1 MIGTG
6 RPGIYGGIPAEHSDL
21 STSKVAILPI
31 PFDKTTTYAH
41 GSDKGP
47 AALIE
52 ASRNMELLDIETGL
66 ETYKIGIYTAPAVVA
81 DTSES
86 MVELGYSRTKE
97 LLNLNKFVLS
107 LGGEHAVSYGP
118 IKAHAEKFPG
128 LTILQF
134 DAHADLQPA
143 YDGNKWSHASVMARA
158 KELAGVSKIVSVG
171 IRSLA
176 IQERDNQSGVT
187 TFYAHEI
194 CGQSGWQE
202 KVLETLGKDV
212 YLTFDLDAFDASI
225 MPSTGTPEPGGLNWY
240 EALSLIKLTAKNRN
254 IVGADIVEL
263 LPNPAFHGPDFL
275 AAKLAYKILSY
286 KFNQ

>member
-6 RPGIYGGIPAEHSDL
+6 REGIYGGIPAENSEL
-21 STSKVAILPI
+21 SSSKVAILPI

-41 GSDKGP
+41 GSDRGP

-52 ASRNMELLDIETGL
+52 ASRNMELLDIETGQ

-81 DTSES
+81 DTSEDMIS
-86 MVELGYSRTKE
+86 GGYSRTKE

-118 IKAHAEKFPG
+118 IKAHSEKFPG

-158 KELAGVSKIVSVG
+158 KELPGVSKIVSVG

-176 IQERDNQSGVT
+176 VEERDNQSKVT

-225 MPSTGTPEPGGLNWY
+225 MPSTGTPEPGGLTWY
-240 EALSLIKLTAKNRN
+240 EALKLIKLTAKNRN
-254 IVGADIVEL
+254 LVGADIVEL
-263 LPNPAFHGPDFL
+263 LPNPALHGPDFL

-286 KFNQ
+286 KFNN

>member
-6 RPGIYGGIPAEHSDL
+6 REGIYGGIPSENSEL
-21 STSKVAILPI
+21 SSSKVAILPI

-52 ASRNMELLDIETGL
+52 ASRNMELLDIETGQ

-81 DTSES
+81 DTSEDMIS
-86 MVELGYSRTKE
+86 GGYSRTKE

-118 IKAHAEKFPG
+118 IKAHSEKFPG

-158 KELAGVSKIVSVG
+158 KELPGVLKIVSVG

-176 IQERDNQSGVT
+176 VQERDNQSGVT
-187 TFYAHEI
+187 AFYAHDI

-212 YLTFDLDAFDASI
+212 YITFDLDAFDASI
-225 MPSTGTPEPGGLNWY
+225 MPSTGTPEPGGLTWY
-240 EALSLIKLTAKNRN
+240 EALKLIKLTAKNRN
-254 IVGADIVEL
+254 LVGADIVEL
-263 LPNPAFHGPDFL
+263 LPNPALHGPDFL

-286 KFNQ
+286 KFNN

>member
-1 MIGTG
+1 MMGTG
-6 RPGIYGGIPAEHSDL
+6 VAGSFGGLPAEFTSL
-21 STSKVAILPI
+21 KTSKVAILPI

-52 ASRNMELLDIETGL
+52 ASRNMELLDIETGK
-66 ETYKIGIYTAPAVVA
+66 ETYEIGIHTAPAVIA
-81 DTSES
+81 DTSEA
-86 MVELGYSRTKE
+86 MVTEGYKRTKD
-97 LLNLNKFVLS
+97 LLSSDKFVLS

-118 IKAHAEKFPG
+118 IKAYSEKYPG

-143 YDGNKWSHASVMARA
+143 YEGNKWSHASVMARA
-158 KELAGVSKIVSVG
+158 KELPGVAKIVSVG

-176 IQERDNQSGVT
+176 VEERNNQSGVT

-194 CGQSGWQE
+194 VGKSDWQE
-202 KVLETLGKDV
+202 KVIECLGSNV
-212 YLTFDLDAFDASI
+212 YVTFDLDAFDSSI

-240 EALSLIKLTAKNRN
+240 EALRLLKLTAKTKK

-263 LPNPAFHGPDFL
+263 LPNPSFHGPDFL

-286 KFNQ
+286 VFN